1 MSIIDSSILNKWK
14 SCKYNI
20 IKYNQQSSP
29 YNQAMQNN
37 YINNIG
43 ISNQLN
49 NNTVLENN
57 NNILE
62 NIIANNIST
71 TINPYFITFSSE
83 NNMTDN

>member
-20 IKYNQQSSP
+20 IKYNSQSSP

-43 ISNQLN
+43 ISNQI
-49 NNTVLENN
+49 NNTVSDN

-62 NIIANNIST
+62 NIITNNISNT
-71 TINPYFITFSSE
+71 IINPYFITFSSE
-83 NNMTDN
+83 NNMTNN